1 MKKKKEILLKKL
13 TILIPGKEKEFLE
26 FMGMNEDSFKDW
38 SKLSMDELLKSFIE
52 FEEENSGEEIDEE
65 ILDEILE
72 MYIGEEDGGGF
83 LGDGVF

>member
-13 TILIPGKEKEFLE
+13 TVLIPGKEKEFLE

>member
-1 MKKKKEILLKKL
+1 
-13 TILIPGKEKEFLE
+13 
-26 FMGMNEDSFKDW
+26 MGMNEDSFKDW

-65 ILDEILE
+65 ILDEILK

>member
-38 SKLSMDELLKSFIE
+38 SKLSMDELLESFIE

-72 MYIGEEDGGGF
+72 MYVGEEDGGGF